1 MNTRAWLCLLTL
13 AVAPLA
19 VARDEPNNTGK
30 DDGVKVGKASVL
42 RNLVPAETLEKQA
55 AQQYLQL
62 TQSAASQKAL
72 APEDYPQLQRLRAIA
87 ARIIPHAT
95 RFNPR
100 AKTWKWEVNLIGS
113 NQINAFCMPGGK
125 IAFYTGILTQLKLT
139 DDEVAM
145 VMGHEIAHALREHAR
160 EQAGKNVLTKLG
172 AVGLSIATSGKYD
185 GLVSTGANLLS
196 LSYSRSD
203 ETDADLVGLDIAARA
218 GYDPR
223 AGITLWQKMSAANKN
238 APPQWMSTH
247 PSGPSRIKEM
257 ERHMA
262 DALPL
267 YERAEKP
274 KPWKPAP
281 VARVPQSNRP

>member
-1 MNTRAWLCLLTL
+1 MKIIKYLFLLSIFISCAAL
-13 AVAPLA
+13 AQSTKV
-19 VARDEPNNTGK
+19 EK
-30 DDGVKVGKASVL
+30 EDGVKVGKASSF
-42 RNLVPAETLEKQA
+42 RNLVPAESLEKQA
-55 AQQYLQL
+55 SQQYLQL
-62 TQSAASQKAL
+62 TQQAATQKAL
-72 APEDYPQLQRLRAIA
+72 APENYPQLQRLRTIA
-87 ARIIPHAT
+87 ARIIPYAT

-100 AKTWKWEVNLIGS
+100 AKDWKWEVNLIGN

-160 EQAGKNVLTKLG
+160 EQAGKNAALKGGQVL
-172 AVGLSIATSGKYD
+172 LSIASGGKYD
-185 GLVSTGANLLS
+185 GLVNSGANLWS
-196 LSYSRSD
+196 LQFSRSD

-223 AGITLWQKMSAANKN
+223 AGVSLWKKMSAANKG

-247 PSGPSRIKEM
+247 PSGPTRIKEIEAHLKEAM
-257 ERHMA
+257 
-262 DALPL
+262 PL

-274 KPWKPAP
+274 VPWKAP
-281 VARVPQSNRP
+281 VTAAK